1 MNPFRSLSD
10 YEEFVY
16 TLPQQYSCIL
26 QSTLTIARRGRG
38 TATVAGEVYFA
49 DGYRLSL
56 YEILTWDSGPVSIQR
71 YSYEV
76 WRGNEKCYW
85 YDPQPH
91 PHVPSLASTSPHH
104 KHIPPDIKHNRIP
117 APGMQF
123 NAPNL
128 PQLIAEIEQRLD
140 YGPVQG

>member
-1 MNPFRSLSD
+1 MNTFRSLSD

-16 TLPQQYSCIL
+16 TLPQRYPCIA
-26 QSTLTIARRGRG
+26 QSTLTVARRGRG
-38 TATVAGEVYFA
+38 IATVAGEVHFA
-49 DGYRLSL
+49 NGYRLSL
-56 YEILTWDSGPVSIQR
+56 YEVLTWDDGPVSIQR

-76 WRGNEKCYW
+76 WYGNEKCYW

-91 PHVPSLASTSPHH
+91 PHIPTLASTSPHH
-104 KHIPPDIKHNRIP
+104 KHVPPDIKHHRIP

-128 PQLIAEIEQRLD
+128 PRLINEIEQQR
-140 YGPVQG
+140 